1 MLGEG
6 GVSRGEAPRS
16 IRSAQRKILASFG
29 GLEAISVRKRHYQ
42 FGKPRPPNW
51 AIFLLNILLLTQNQ
65 KSVQP
70 LFKSH
75 QLLLQWWDYY
85 GQPTSYFLWR
95 VCPPYRPKCPKMGFK
110 LGLEPIFF
118 AAWRGPTRERMV
130 RSTPPP
136 RSGAEGKFFT
146 PKAYLHTSFC
156 VQKMGDPELSFRLH
170 RVLFCVEHKS
180 TLHYV
185 ALRY

>member
-1 MLGEG
+1 MEG
-6 GVSRGEAPRS
+6 GVSRGEAPRP

-51 AIFLLNILLLTQNQ
+51 AIFLLNILLLTQKKACSRSLNNINFFFNGGIITASQ
-65 KSVQP
+65 QTTFYCGSAP
-70 LFKSH
+70 H
-75 QLLLQWWDYY
+75 I
-85 GQPTSYFLWR
+85 GQN
-95 VCPPYRPKCPKMGFK
+95 VPKWGFK

-136 RSGAEGKFFT
+136 QSGAEGKFFT

-156 VQKMGDPELSFRLH
+156 VQKKGCLVTFL
-170 RVLFCVEHKS
+170 LG
-180 TLHYV
+180 
-185 ALRY
+185 